1 MTASAS
7 ATSLAP
13 RSYRRC
19 FESAPKWSIGMKSTL
34 QIGMTNLA
42 NPGIDIHIDADSLI
56 GDNFE
61 LLRSRAQALGYASL
75 HI

>member
-1 MTASAS
+1 M
-7 ATSLAP
+7 
-13 RSYRRC
+13 
-19 FESAPKWSIGMKSTL
+19 L

-61 LLRSRAQALGYASL
+61 LLGSRAQALGYASL